1 MEFVRKLVGRPVR
14 PGSNIHQGSNQD
26 EALSLMHLR
35 KLFMEFLHSPVPLTI
50 REQESKLYMMLPLF
64 CKVFGHAKPS
74 SMTEK
79 FGDVCQFAAH
89 VSRLMVNEIRR
100 RAANQS
106 NDAASKL
113 IIAFLMRDSAEDT
126 VSGWNLLNTL
136 NILASADTPVVE
148 CMVAASLPSNMVKCL
163 YLFYHLPILE
173 KTNEKS
179 SEDVQDDA
187 QTIQKLYT
195 QVLVKL
201 CNYTATSRELVHT
214 DDLALLF
221 KAISCPIPKHNAQ
234 WRSSVSEILMTLTR
248 HGLDR
253 EVVHYLH
260 SKYSMPNWVIVSNM
274 PPSISTFL
282 FIDNVLTILEW
293 L

>member
-1 MEFVRKLVGRPVR
+1 MEFVRKLVGRPGR
-14 PGSNIHQGSNQD
+14 AAGSNIHQGSNQD

-64 CKVFGHAKPS
+64 CKVFGQAKPS

-100 RAANQS
+100 RAAGQP
-106 NDAASKL
+106 NDAASRL

-163 YLFYHLPILE
+163 YLFYDLPVLENTKE
-173 KTNEKS
+173 KT
-179 SEDVQDDA
+179 SEDLQDDA
-187 QTIQKLYT
+187 LTIQKLYT

-221 KAISCPIPKHNAQ
+221 TAISCPIPKHNVQ
-234 WRSSVSEILMTLTR
+234 WRSCVSEILMTLTR

-253 EVVHYLH
+253 EVVNYIH
-260 SKYSMPNWVIVSNM
+260 SKY
-274 PPSISTFL
+274 
-282 FIDNVLTILEW
+282 FIIESVYMYCK
-293 L
+293 

>member
-1 MEFVRKLVGRPVR
+1 MYHPAQKIAWMEFVRKLVGRPGR
-14 PGSNIHQGSNQD
+14 AASNIHQGSNQD

-64 CKVFGHAKPS
+64 CKVFGQAKPS

-100 RAANQS
+100 RAAGQP
-106 NDAASKL
+106 NDAASRL

-163 YLFYHLPILE
+163 YLFYDLPVLENTKE
-173 KTNEKS
+173 KT
-179 SEDVQDDA
+179 SEDLQDDA
-187 QTIQKLYT
+187 LTIQKLYT

-221 KAISCPIPKHNAQ
+221 TAISCPIPKHNVQ
-234 WRSSVSEILMTLTR
+234 WRSCVSEILMTLTR

-253 EVVHYLH
+253 EVVNYIH
-260 SKYSMPNWVIVSNM
+260 SKY
-274 PPSISTFL
+274 
-282 FIDNVLTILEW
+282 FIIESVYMYCK
-293 L
+293 

>member
-1 MEFVRKLVGRPVR
+1 MEFVRKLVGRPGR
-14 PGSNIHQGSNQD
+14 AAGSNIHQGSNQD

-64 CKVFGHAKPS
+64 CKVFGQAKPS

-100 RAANQS
+100 RAANQP
-106 NDAASKL
+106 NDAASRL

-163 YLFYHLPILE
+163 YLFYDLPVLENTKE
-173 KTNEKS
+173 KT
-179 SEDVQDDA
+179 SEDLQDDA
-187 QTIQKLYT
+187 LTIQKLYT

-221 KAISCPIPKHNAQ
+221 TAISCPIPKHNVQ
-234 WRSSVSEILMTLTR
+234 WRSCVSEILMTLTR

-253 EVVHYLH
+253 EVVNYIH
-260 SKYSMPNWVIVSNM
+260 SKY
-274 PPSISTFL
+274 
-282 FIDNVLTILEW
+282 FIIESV
-293 L
+293 

>member
-1 MEFVRKLVGRPVR
+1 MQFVRKLVGRPGR
-14 PGSNIHQGSNQD
+14 PGPNIYQSNED
-26 EALSLMHLR
+26 EGLTLRHLR
-35 KLFMEFLHSPVPLTI
+35 KLFMEFLHSPVPLTV

-64 CKVFGHAKPS
+64 CKVFGQAKPS
-74 SMTEK
+74 TMTEK

-100 RAANQS
+100 RAANQPNES
-106 NDAASKL
+106 ASKM
-113 IIAFLMRDSAEDT
+113 IIDFLMRDSAEDT

-163 YLFYHLPILE
+163 YLFYDLPPLE
-173 KTNEKS
+173 KTHEKS

-187 QTIQKLYT
+187 LTIQKLYT

-201 CNYTATSRELVHT
+201 CNYFATSRELVHT

-221 KAISCPIPKHNAQ
+221 TAISCSIPEHNVQ
-234 WRSSVSEILMTLTR
+234 WRTCVSEILMTLTR

-253 EVVHYLH
+253 DVVHYIH
-260 SKYSMPNWVIVSNM
+260 SKFDRIMPNCFIVGEDTAFQYIVVNSV
-274 PPSISTFL
+274 L
-282 FIDNVLTILEW
+282 F
-293 L
+293 

>member
-1 MEFVRKLVGRPVR
+1 MEFVRKLVGRPGR
-14 PGSNIHQGSNQD
+14 TGSNIQLSSNQD

-35 KLFMEFLHSPVPLTI
+35 KLFMEFLHSPVPLSTH
-50 REQESKLYMMLPLF
+50 EQESKLYMMLPLF
-64 CKVFGHAKPS
+64 CKVFGQAKPS

-79 FGDVCQFAAH
+79 FGDVCQFSAH

-100 RAANQS
+100 RAANQPR
-106 NDAASKL
+106 DCASKS
-113 IIAFLMRDSAEDT
+113 IIAFLMRDSAENT

-136 NILASADTPVVE
+136 NFLASADTPVVE

-163 YLFYHLPILE
+163 YLFYDLPLLE
-173 KTNEKS
+173 KGNENTDK
-179 SEDVQDDA
+179 DVYEGV

-221 KAISCPIPKHNAQ
+221 TAISCPILNHNAQ
-234 WRSSVSEILMTLTR
+234 WRSCVSEILMTLTR
-248 HGLDR
+248 YGLDR
-253 EVVHYLH
+253 EVVHYIH
-260 SKYSMPNWVIVSNM
+260 SKFFGININK
-274 PPSISTFL
+274 
-282 FIDNVLTILEW
+282 
-293 L
+293 